1 MQYYIN
7 AIKNYAT
14 FTGRTRRRDFWMFVL
29 FHFLFFVAAGIV
41 DNFLGTGSPET
52 GGGVITGLYALF
64 ALVPS
69 LAIAARRLHDSGKSG
84 WLLLLGLIP
93 VIGFIILLVFYVMD
107 SQPGANKYGPNP
119 KGLDMAQA

>member
-1 MQYYIN
+1 MQYYVN

-29 FHFLFFVAAGIV
+29 FHLIFFIAAGV
-41 DNFLGTGSPET
+41 LDSLLGTNSPEM
-52 GGGVITGLYALF
+52 GGGLVSGLYALF

-69 LAIAARRLHDSGKSG
+69 IAIAARRLHDSGKSG
-84 WLLLLGLIP
+84 WWLLIGLTG
-93 VIGFIILLVFYVMD
+93 IGGIVLLVFYVLD

-119 KGLDMAQA
+119 KGMEVAHG